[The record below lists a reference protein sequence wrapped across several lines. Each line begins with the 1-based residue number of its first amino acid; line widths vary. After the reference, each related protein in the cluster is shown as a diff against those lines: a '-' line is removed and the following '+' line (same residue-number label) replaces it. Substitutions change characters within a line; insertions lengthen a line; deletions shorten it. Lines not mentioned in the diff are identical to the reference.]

1 MDVWIVQQKVEY
13 PNKENYAAEIFNDI
27 IGVFSTEKAALD
39 CAMLHGKY
47 EFSSGWNVVIDKY
60 TIED

>member
-27 IGVFSTEKAALD
+27 IGVFSTLKAAVD
-39 CAMLHGKY
+39 YAMLHGKY
-47 EFSSGWNVVIDKY
+47 EFGSGWNVVVAKY